1 MQARERVLSQSWIS
15 STIWREG
22 LRSRNPRPRPR
33 PRVRAIGRALRAHF
47 ARPSR
52 NAIESHLAGH
62 QPASE
67 CTMRAC
73 MRESGRA
80 LGRRPVDM
88 NGHVMSRSTYTSI
101 SMSTNPFIDMSI
113 GAPAI
118 TARLISLH
126 LISLRPGKVATGDRR
141 AIKNGDATGMITC
154 IVSGTVVP
162 VARRVSTSW
171 QIVAPLTPASG
182 PHRGLSLSR
191 ASPGGA

>member
-22 LRSRNPRPRPR
+22 LRSRNPRPR

-126 LISLRPGKVATGDRR
+126 LISLRLGKVATGDRR
-141 AIKNGDATGMITC
+141 AIKNGDATRHDNVHHLGDSRSRCTPRFRRHGG
-154 IVSGTVVP
+154 SWPRSPRRAALTV
-162 VARRVSTSW
+162 
-171 QIVAPLTPASG
+171 G
-182 PHRGLSLSR
+182 
-191 ASPGGA
+191 